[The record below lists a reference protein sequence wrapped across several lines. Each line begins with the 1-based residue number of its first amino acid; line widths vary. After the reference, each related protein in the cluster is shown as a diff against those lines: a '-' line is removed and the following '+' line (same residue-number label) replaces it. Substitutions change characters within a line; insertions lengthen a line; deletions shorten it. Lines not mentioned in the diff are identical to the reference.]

1 MKFFSSQSRSLV
13 THAHISR
20 ICILGE
26 WLRFARLELLPAS
39 GVGLAFMYIFFVL
52 EAKHALLIERLPSSD
67 WLTPKA
73 KSETFFMFAYSLR
86 LFPLFPK
93 TEGETVMV
101 NLFLAMKSSI
111 YADLF

>member
-1 MKFFSSQSRSLV
+1 MVTFCSLG
-13 THAHISR
+13 TTS
-20 ICILGE
+20 C
-26 WLRFARLELLPAS
+26 LRGWF
-39 GVGLAFMYIFFVL
+39 GFYVL
-52 EAKHALLIERLPSSD
+52 EVKHALLIERLPSSD

-86 LFPLFPK
+86 LFPMFPK